1 MNLKKAALLM
11 ILCSAVTPG
20 IANAKAEQNTH
31 KVYVAKRTT
40 FGSFFIRL
48 ITLGHKDNQ

>member
-20 IANAKAEQNTH
+20 IANAKAGQNTH
-31 KVYVAKRTT
+31 KSYVAKRTT

>member
-20 IANAKAEQNTH
+20 IANAKSSQHNQKSYT
-31 KVYVAKRTT
+31 AKRNT

-48 ITLGHKDNQ
+48 ITLGQKDSQ

>member
-11 ILCSAVTPG
+11 ILCSTVTPVV
-20 IANAKAEQNTH
+20 ANAKAGQTNH
-31 KVYVAKRTT
+31 SAFVAKRTT

-48 ITLGHKDNQ
+48 VTLGHKDN

>member
-11 ILCSAVTPG
+11 VLCAAVTPG
-20 IANAKAEQNTH
+20 IAHAKAGQSTQ
-31 KVYVAKRTT
+31 KSYTARRTT

-48 ITLGHKDNQ
+48 VTLGHKGQ